1 MYDYATEMMRKYE
14 QEKETDI
21 WKEVDYSIISDGLYI
36 VSREGKRPVDEEVRQ
51 TFKKKYKKYVKA
63 KMTEIGDTYAI
74 VMFQGTYRRIVP
86 RNSPRNGMIYVEDNL
101 RQVVKSLTKLER
113 GERYAF
119 PALRIVKNEMG
130 VDFLVFRR

>member
-1 MYDYATEMMRKYE
+1 MYDYATEMMKKYE

-101 RQVVKSLTKLER
+101 RQVVKSLPKLER

>member
-101 RQVVKSLTKLER
+101 RQVVKSLPKLER
-113 GERYAF
+113 GESGLSTLF
-119 PALRIVKNEMG
+119 
-130 VDFLVFRR
+130 